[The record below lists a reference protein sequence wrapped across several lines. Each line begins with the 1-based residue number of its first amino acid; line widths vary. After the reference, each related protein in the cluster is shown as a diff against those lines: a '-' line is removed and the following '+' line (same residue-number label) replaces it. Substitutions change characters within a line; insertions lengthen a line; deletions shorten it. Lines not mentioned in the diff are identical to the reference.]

1 MFIFLIKEIR
11 MKKGIT
17 QEELSRR
24 TGITQNYLS
33 ELENNRKKNPSFE
46 TVLKISLALG
56 EEIRKIYIAT
66 SDIENLKKKM
76 NELIDE
82 KGIDSEE
89 VLRMSKLIDR
99 LVLLKME

>member
-11 MKKGIT
+11 IKKGIT

-33 ELENNRKKNPSFE
+33 ELENNKKKNPSFE

-56 EEIRKIYIAT
+56 EEIRKIYIAS
-66 SDIENLKKKM
+66 SDIEEMKKKM
-76 NELIDE
+76 NELIEE
-82 KGIDSEE
+82 KGIDSE
-89 VLRMSKLIDR
+89 
-99 LVLLKME
+99 